1 MAAYNT
7 LSDNELIAK
16 AQSGDMNAQD
26 ILLERHRDSAKR
38 IARTFIIMGA
48 DFEDIVQEGMMGLF
62 KAIQTYD
69 MTREASFATYAN
81 ICITRRII
89 NTIKNASGK
98 KHAPLNF
105 YVPLDFG
112 GNAIV
117 DSLSNLTDDNPETL
131 LILKEESEK
140 VIANIYNQLSPF
152 ETRVLNLYL
161 GGKSYTDIA
170 ALLNKSTKSIDNAI
184 QRIRNKAGTIQT
196 NS

>member
-1 MAAYNT
+1 MTAYNT
-7 LSDNELIAK
+7 LSDNELIVK
-16 AQSGDMNAQD
+16 AQSGDINAQD
-26 ILLERHRDSAKR
+26 ILLEKHRDSAKR

-69 MTREASFATYAN
+69 PVREASFGTYAN

-105 YVPLDFG
+105 YVPLDFSE
-112 GNAIV
+112 NMAA
-117 DSLSNLTDDNPETL
+117 DSLLNLTDDNPETL

-140 VIANIYNQLSPF
+140 VIGSIYNLLSPF
-152 ETRVLNLYL
+152 ETQVLNLYL
-161 GGKSYTDIA
+161 RGKSYTDIA
-170 ALLNKSTKSIDNAI
+170 LLLNKNSKSIDNAI
-184 QRIRNKAGTIQT
+184 QRIRNKAETIQT
-196 NS
+196 E